1 MNAFKHTQIVAISNK
16 TYYLYFSLTREPL
29 SVPESS
35 ILIKKST
42 PAKKSPGGHVK
53 IVTKPLLS
61 RERVDRALET
71 LRKSSIPNSPKTFP
85 KVRLSK
91 LSRSDSS
98 AATPLAAHK
107 FSKNKE
113 LSKISEPRKVTS
125 YCDIQLPK
133 CWCVP

>member
-1 MNAFKHTQIVAISNK
+1 M
-16 TYYLYFSLTREPL
+16 
-29 SVPESS
+29 PESS
-35 ILIKKST
+35 ILVKKST
-42 PAKKSPGGHVK
+42 PAKKSQGGHVK
-53 IVTKPLLS
+53 IITKPLLS

-98 AATPLAAHK
+98 AATPLAAQK
-107 FSKNKE
+107 FSNK
-113 LSKISEPRKVTS
+113 KISEPRKVTS

-133 CWCVP
+133 CWCVPYLFRQFCVQNMFLREIRVNKFWSQIIGNIP

>member
-1 MNAFKHTQIVAISNK
+1 MMLILF
-16 TYYLYFSLTREPL
+16 YFSLTREPL

-35 ILIKKST
+35 ILVKKST

-53 IVTKPLLS
+53 IITKPLLS

-98 AATPLAAHK
+98 AATPLAAQK
-107 FSKNKE
+107 FSNKE